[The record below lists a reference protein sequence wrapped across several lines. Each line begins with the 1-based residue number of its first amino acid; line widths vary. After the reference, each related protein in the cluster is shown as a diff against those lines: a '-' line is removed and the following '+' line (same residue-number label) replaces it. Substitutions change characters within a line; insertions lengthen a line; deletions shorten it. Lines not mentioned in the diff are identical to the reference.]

1 MYRVFPIS
9 ISEFYDINK
18 KRAGERK
25 ILYVSRTLLKIYRCH
40 MSHYLDV
47 VIGLSYTFLAVS
59 LLCSAT
65 REAIASLFQT
75 RAKVLLDGVLTMLHE
90 PAGKPRVR
98 GILPSLKRLLR
109 LDGGFGLAKLD
120 VQSLTAEVMRHP
132 LICGMAQRGRMPS
145 YIPSAIFAR
154 AFVSTLTS
162 RYGKGQTAAI
172 LLNKV
177 GNEGLTQTLLAI
189 MGEGPDDVAALE
201 NAVRIWYDT
210 VMERISGWYKRR
222 SQFVLF
228 LVGLFYAAAM
238 NIDALQLS
246 QRLWTDSALTAEL
259 VQKAEQAKPSS
270 VAQPA
275 DATASALA
283 QTKVAQAQAQEL
295 QTLPIGWPSAR
306 FDAVSGMGGWAIAL
320 SFALIGWIATAFA
333 ASLGS
338 PFWFDGVGWLLALRG
353 TGAKP
358 VAIGAA
364 PSASLTL
371 PRLSK

>member
-1 MYRVFPIS
+1 
-9 ISEFYDINK
+9 
-18 KRAGERK
+18 
-25 ILYVSRTLLKIYRCH
+25 
-40 MSHYLDV
+40 MSNSYLDV
-47 VIGLSYTFLAVS
+47 LIGLSYTFLAVS

-90 PAGKPRVR
+90 PAGKSRLR
-98 GILPSLKRLLR
+98 GILPSIQRLLR
-109 LDGGFGLAKLD
+109 LDGGFRLDKLGAA
-120 VQSLTAEVMRHP
+120 SLTAEVMRHP
-132 LICGMAQRGRMPS
+132 LIRGMAQRGRMPS

-154 AFVSTLTS
+154 AFVATLTT
-162 RYGKGQTAAI
+162 RYGKGQTAAM

-177 GNEGLTQTLLAI
+177 GNEGLTRTLLAI
-189 MGEGPDDVAALE
+189 MGEGLDDVAALE

-246 QRLWTDSALTAEL
+246 SRLWQDAEL
-259 VQKAEQAKPSS
+259 RDGMVAGAQLNQAAGPP
-270 VAQPA
+270 VAVA
-275 DATASALA
+275 ATALA
-283 QTKVAQAQAQEL
+283 QVQAARVQAQQL
-295 QTLPIGWPSAR
+295 QKLPIGWPSSR
-306 FDAVSGMGGWAIAL
+306 FDGVDRAWPLIVAL
-320 SFALIGWIATAFA
+320 TFALIGWVATAFA

-358 VAIGAA
+358 PAETAAA
-364 PSASLTL
+364 PMVTIALPTL
-371 PRLSK
+371 RK

>member
-1 MYRVFPIS
+1 
-9 ISEFYDINK
+9 
-18 KRAGERK
+18 
-25 ILYVSRTLLKIYRCH
+25 
-40 MSHYLDV
+40 MSNSYLDV
-47 VIGLSYTFLAVS
+47 LIGLSCTFLAVS

-90 PAGKPRVR
+90 PAGKSKLR
-98 GILPSLKRLLR
+98 GIWPSIQRLLR
-109 LDGGFGLAKLD
+109 LDGGFKLEKLD
-120 VQSLTAEVMRHP
+120 PASLAAEVMRHP
-132 LICGMAQRGRMPS
+132 LIRGMAQHGRMPS

-154 AFVSTLTS
+154 AFVSTLTT
-162 RYGKGQTAAI
+162 RYGKGQTAAV

-177 GNEGLTQTLLAI
+177 GNEGLTRTLLAI

-246 QRLWTDSALTAEL
+246 SRLWHDAEL
-259 VQKAEQAKPSS
+259 RDGMV
-270 VAQPA
+270 
-275 DATASALA
+275 ASAQVNHAAGPPVAVATTAL
-283 QTKVAQAQAQEL
+283 AQAQAAKAQAQQL
-295 QTLPIGWPSAR
+295 QKLPIGWPSSR
-306 FDAVSGMGGWAIAL
+306 FDGVDGVDDAWPFIVAL
-320 SFALIGWIATAFA
+320 TFALIGWVATAFA

-358 VAIGAA
+358 PAETTAA
-364 PSASLTL
+364 PTVTISLPTL
-371 PRLSK
+371 RK